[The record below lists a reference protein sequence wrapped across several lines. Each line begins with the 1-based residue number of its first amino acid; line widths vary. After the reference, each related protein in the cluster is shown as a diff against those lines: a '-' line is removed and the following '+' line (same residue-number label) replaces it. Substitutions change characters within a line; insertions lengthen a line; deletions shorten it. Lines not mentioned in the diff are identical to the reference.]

1 MYNFSIN
8 AQELRTTCLPT
19 KIYHFSLNSLELAT
33 TYQPR
38 SFIVSAICK
47 SIQLQVSQ
55 LIEISHWINPI
66 DHPKNSSFLL
76 SHYDLSFN
84 VYLLCEASLLVTII
98 VTGPVLMFLNIDI
111 ASLWDI
117 PCTDIP
123 LTDNTS
129 SPKIRH
135 PLYKVLFLEFVLF

>member
-1 MYNFSIN
+1 MPPNQDLSFLP
-8 AQELRTTCLPT
+8 QFTGTCNNLPT
-19 KIYHFSLNSLELAT
+19 KKLHCLCNLQKHTTTSL
-33 TYQPR
+33 
-38 SFIVSAICK
+38 
-47 SIQLQVSQ
+47 SQ
-55 LIEISHWINPI
+55 LIEISYWINLI
-66 DHPKNSSFLL
+66 DHPKKKSFLL